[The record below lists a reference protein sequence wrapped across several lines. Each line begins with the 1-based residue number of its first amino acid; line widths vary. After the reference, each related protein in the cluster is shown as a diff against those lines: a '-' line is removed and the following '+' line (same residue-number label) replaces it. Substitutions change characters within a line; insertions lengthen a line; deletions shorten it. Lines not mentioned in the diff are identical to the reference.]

1 MNAWR
6 LRRSAGGEQ
15 MSEHEAQQASYEGS
29 ADHEREAER
38 VYHYRHAGIRE
49 RDGAVPLWL
58 MLVVLGLLIW
68 SVYYLI
74 QYWNPA

>member
-1 MNAWR
+1 MSER
-6 LRRSAGGEQ
+6 DGEQ
-15 MSEHEAQQASYEGS
+15 AFHEHSS
-29 ADHEREAER
+29 DHETDR

-58 MLVVLGLLIW
+58 KLVVLGLLIW

-74 QYWNPA
+74 RYWSPA